1 MRRERLLKAK
11 LSKLAF
17 WYEIVLVQKAAL
29 APQSTKDS
37 RLAVRMFALRRG
49 WLECGGVGVVF
60 SHLLDG
66 FAFQK
71 TLVQSIRGVGKQDVP
86 LQLD

>member
-1 MRRERLLKAK
+1 M
-11 LSKLAF
+11 
-17 WYEIVLVQKAAL
+17 QKAAL
-29 APQSTKDS
+29 ALEITKGS
-37 RLAVRMFALRRG
+37 RLAVRMFALRHGGGG
-49 WLECGGVGVVF
+49 WGLGAVF

>member
-1 MRRERLLKAK
+1 M
-11 LSKLAF
+11 
-17 WYEIVLVQKAAL
+17 QKAAL
-29 APQSTKDS
+29 VPETTKGG
-37 RLAVRMFALRRG
+37 RLAVRMFALRHGGGG
-49 WLECGGVGVVF
+49 WGLGLFF

>member
-1 MRRERLLKAK
+1 M
-11 LSKLAF
+11 
-17 WYEIVLVQKAAL
+17 YEILLMHKAAL
-29 APQSTKDS
+29 FPQSTKGS
-37 RLAVRMFALRRG
+37 RLAVRMFALRH
-49 WLECGGVGVVF
+49 GGAGFGGGAVF

>member
-1 MRRERLLKAK
+1 MC
-11 LSKLAF
+11 
-17 WYEIVLVQKAAL
+17 EIILMQNAAL
-29 APQSTKDS
+29 APHSTKGS
-37 RLAVRMFALRRG
+37 RVAVRRLALRRG
-49 WLECGGVGVVF
+49 EAGRGVGAVF

>member
-1 MRRERLLKAK
+1 MGGAG
-11 LSKLAF
+11 A
-17 WYEIVLVQKAAL
+17 
-29 APQSTKDS
+29 
-37 RLAVRMFALRRG
+37 
-49 WLECGGVGVVF
+49 CGGWGVGCGGEDVF

-71 TLVQSIRGVGKQDVP
+71 TLVQSIRGAGKQDVP

>member
-1 MRRERLLKAK
+1 MFVTMTE
-11 LSKLAF
+11 
-17 WYEIVLVQKAAL
+17 KAAL
-29 APQSTKDS
+29 APESIKCS
-37 RLAVRMFALRRG
+37 RLAVRMFALRHGEGG
-49 WLECGGVGVVF
+49 WAVEGVF

-71 TLVQSIRGVGKQDVP
+71 TLVQSIRGVRKQDAP

>member
-1 MRRERLLKAK
+1 M
-11 LSKLAF
+11 
-17 WYEIVLVQKAAL
+17 YEILSMHKAAL
-29 APQSTKDS
+29 FPQSTKGS
-37 RLAVRMFALRRG
+37 RLAVRMFALRHG
-49 WLECGGVGVVF
+49 GAVWGGVGAVF

>member
-1 MRRERLLKAK
+1 MLFHKKYRWLLIHSA
-11 LSKLAF
+11 LYTLYLHFQMACETVLWSGDVL
-17 WYEIVLVQKAAL
+17 WDPEEIVGKWGA
-29 APQSTKDS
+29 
-37 RLAVRMFALRRG
+37 F
-49 WLECGGVGVVF
+49 F

>member
-1 MRRERLLKAK
+1 M
-11 LSKLAF
+11 
-17 WYEIVLVQKAAL
+17 YEILLMHKAAL
-29 APQSTKDS
+29 FPQSTKGS
-37 RLAVRMFALRRG
+37 RLAVRMFALRHGGAGLGRG
-49 WLECGGVGVVF
+49 GGVVF

>member
-1 MRRERLLKAK
+1 MQR
-11 LSKLAF
+11 
-17 WYEIVLVQKAAL
+17 AAL
-29 APQSTKDS
+29 APEGTKGS
-37 RLAVRMFALRRG
+37 RLAVRMFALRHSVG
-49 WLECGGVGVVF
+49 VWGVGVVF

-71 TLVQSIRGVGKQDVP
+71 TLVQSIRGVGKQDAP